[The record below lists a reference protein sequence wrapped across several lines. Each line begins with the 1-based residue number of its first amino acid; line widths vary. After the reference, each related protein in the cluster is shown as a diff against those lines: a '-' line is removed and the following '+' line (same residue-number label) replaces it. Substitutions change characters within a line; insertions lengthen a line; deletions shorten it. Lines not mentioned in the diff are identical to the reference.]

1 MQRQINIK
9 ISEEEYKEISDNASI
24 LNKTT
29 TAYVK
34 ELALSQNIIN
44 YNFDEIQKHTEEITE
59 IKKILSQILYS
70 ILRNREIYK
79 GDIQTI
85 LQLLQSISQSENELK
100 ATIRKD
106 RNSKREYIKKCVN
119 SNFQK
124 LIPEVI
130 EW

>member
-1 MQRQINIK
+1 MQKQINIK
-9 ISEEEYKEISDNASI
+9 ISEEEYKEISDSAAL

-44 YNFDEIQKHTEEITE
+44 YDFEEIQKHTEEISE
-59 IKKILSQILYS
+59 IKKIISQILYS
-70 ILRNREIYK
+70 ILRNGEVYK

-85 LQLLQSISQSENELK
+85 LQLLQSINHSENELK
-100 ATIRKD
+100 AVIRKD
-106 RNSKREYIKKCVN
+106 RKSKREYVKKCVN
-119 SNFQK
+119 SNFEK

-130 EW
+130 E